1 MRKEIKFGIITVT
14 LQGTTILAKE
24 KTAVFAC
31 KRFRT
36 EVDAEN
42 VFATLEEMFEDMKQN
57 LDENNI
63 AHCVCVRRVLKEQ
76 IR

>member
-1 MRKEIKFGIITVT
+1 MIKEIKFVIITVT

-31 KRFRT
+31 KRFET
-36 EVDAEN
+36 EEDAEN
-42 VFATLEEMFEDMKQN
+42 IFATLEEMFEDMKQN
-57 LDENNI
+57 LDESNI
-63 AHCVCVRRVLKEQ
+63 AHCVCVRRVLKEK